1 MHKKNL
7 LLLPLL
13 LAGCTMIPDYTPA
26 ELPVAKQWPGQQTE
40 SEEKSDASEVKT
52 PVAQIAWN
60 DFFKSPV
67 LQNVLRAALENN
79 RDLRVAALNVEAAR
93 SAYGIERANL
103 LPSVNGD
110 ITGLKQKTLPGASGR
125 AANEIYTAQV
135 NASYELDFFGRIR
148 SLNEAALESFLA
160 SEDAR
165 KAVQVSLLAETAN
178 AYLQLQAD
186 RELLKLTKSTL
197 EAQEKSSNL
206 INQRFN
212 RGIGSRLDVAQAL
225 IPLEQARANLAL
237 YTRLVAQDKN
247 ALILLIGKQDA
258 DSLLAEQ
265 NLDSI
270 ELMKELPVGLP
281 SEILLSR
288 PDISEAEHNLLSANA
303 NIGAA
308 RANFFPR
315 ISLTGSYGQA
325 SVQLSDLFKSAAGT
339 VWSFAPQV
347 SLPIFQGGAN
357 IANLNLSETNRDIAV
372 ANYEKSI
379 QAAFR
384 EVADQLAAR
393 ATLDQQLKAQQN
405 LVKASQ
411 DAYNLSGARYRLGTD
426 SFLSVLDAQRSLF
439 TAQQAE
445 IDIRKQRL
453 ANMVNL
459 YKALGG
465 GQTGGASIE
474 PAAYTWE

>member
-1 MHKKNL
+1 MNKKSL
-7 LLLPLL
+7 LLLPF

-26 ELPVAKQWPGQQTE
+26 ELPVANQWPDQQTASE
-40 SEEKSDASEVKT
+40 RKAGTPEEKT
-52 PVAQIAWN
+52 PAAHIAWN
-60 DFFKSPV
+60 DFFKSPE

-79 RDLRVAALNVEAAR
+79 RNLRVAALNVEAAR
-93 SAYGIERANL
+93 AAYRIERANL
-103 LPSVNGD
+103 LPRISGDVTGIKQRLAPGSANGG
-110 ITGLKQKTLPGASGR
+110 IVTEAYS
-125 AANEIYTAQV
+125 AQV
-135 NASYELDFFGRIR
+135 GAFYELDFFGSIR
-148 SLNEAALESFLA
+148 SMNEAALENFLA
-160 SEDAR
+160 RAEAR

-178 AYLQLQAD
+178 AYLQLQVD

-197 EAQEKSSNL
+197 EAQEKSYNL
-206 INQRFN
+206 IKQRFD

-237 YTRLVAQDKN
+237 YTRLAAQDKN
-247 ALILLIGKQDA
+247 ALTLLIGKQNA
-258 DSLLAEQ
+258 DDSLAEQ

-270 ELMKELPVGLP
+270 ELMEELPVGLP
-281 SEILLSR
+281 SEVLLLR
-288 PDISEAEHNLLSANA
+288 PDIREAEHNLLSANA

-308 RANFFPR
+308 RANFFPS

-325 SVQLSDLFKSAAGT
+325 SVQLSDLFKSAAGP

-347 SLPIFQGGAN
+347 SLPIFQGGSN
-357 IANLNLSETNRDIAV
+357 IANLNLSEVNRDIAV

-393 ATLDQQLKAQQN
+393 ATLNQQLAAQQS

-411 DAYNLSGARYRLGTD
+411 DAYNLSNARYRLGTD
-426 SFLSVLDAQRSLF
+426 SFLAVLDAQRSLF
-439 TAQQAE
+439 AAQQAE

-453 ANMVNL
+453 ANIVNL

-465 GQTGGASIE
+465 GQTGAPTT
-474 PAAYTWE
+474 PATYTWE